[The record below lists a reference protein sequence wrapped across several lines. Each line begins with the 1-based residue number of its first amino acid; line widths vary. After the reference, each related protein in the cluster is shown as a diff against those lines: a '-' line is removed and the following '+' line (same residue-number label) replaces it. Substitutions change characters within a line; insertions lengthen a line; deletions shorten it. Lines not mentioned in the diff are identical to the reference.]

1 MTLRMGMQ
9 GGEMKIDNV
18 ENFIESIFEI
28 PDNAVYIAEEWLE
41 ITNLF
46 AKVISKADD
55 LLIIQTYSDRYESC
69 HPYLQICFEDDRAMT
84 IEAVSN
90 KFLRPQLS
98 VDAQNTMLELGWEL
112 SDEANCPNYFKFLH
126 KEDASPDYV
135 AQLFTMTLR
144 CVYGI
149 GTDDTIEI
157 STGKGIWSNHG
168 QDA

>member
-1 MTLRMGMQ
+1 MT
-9 GGEMKIDNV
+9 IDNV
-18 ENFIESIFEI
+18 DQLIQSIFEI
-28 PDNAVYIAEEWLE
+28 PEDAVKSASDWLE
-41 ITNLF
+41 ITRLLAEF
-46 AKVISKADD
+46 IAKADD
-55 LLIIQTYSDRYESC
+55 LLVIQTYSERYETC

-90 KFLRPQLS
+90 KFLRPKLS
-98 VDAQNTMLELGWEL
+98 IDAQNTMFELGWEL
-112 SDEANCPNYFKFLH
+112 SDDPNLPNYFKFLH
-126 KEDASPDYV
+126 KEDATPDFV

-157 STGKGIWSNHG
+157 STGKGVWSNHG

>member
-1 MTLRMGMQ
+1 MT
-9 GGEMKIDNV
+9 IDNV
-18 ENFIESIFEI
+18 DQLIQSIFEI
-28 PDNAVYIAEEWLE
+28 PEDAVKSASDWLE
-41 ITNLF
+41 ITRLLAEF
-46 AKVISKADD
+46 IAKADD
-55 LLIIQTYSDRYESC
+55 LLVIQTYSDRYETC

-90 KFLRPQLS
+90 KFLRPKLS
-98 VDAQNTMLELGWEL
+98 IDAQNTMLELGWEL
-112 SDEANCPNYFKFLH
+112 SDDPNLPNYFKFLH
-126 KEDASPDYV
+126 KEDATPDFV

-157 STGKGIWSNHG
+157 STGKGVWSNHG